1 MRIGNDVK
9 QAFDM
14 WGRLLN
20 DLRVNLTRVNRDFNH
35 PILKEHAHETLQ
47 ASIRELETVMQQME
61 IAPTDQPFYSIV
73 EVITGYGSDDV
84 YYVPVSH
91 FAEFIRGID
100 RYGCCAFCK
109 GEDWDNPNT
118 FIGDWFK
125 RHPTAD
131 TCPVCQGRPT

>member
-20 DLRVNLTRVNRDFNH
+20 DLHTDLTRAVGYWNH
-35 PILKEHAHETLQ
+35 PVMHSYAHELMTYN
-47 ASIRELETVMQQME
+47 IRKLETIMEQMK

-84 YYVPVSH
+84 YYVPVSR

-100 RYGCCAFCK
+100 SYGCCAFCK

-131 TCPVCQGRPT
+131 TCPVCQGRAT